1 MGPAIGQ
8 SRKRQLFHNST
19 VDTIPMS
26 IFNSYNWQCR
36 GTGKTNCDR
45 MHFVTQNEWKD
56 MILKHLQVFLSVLE
70 CSWVKNISVPFPSAW
85 SGKRKSFHFSRH
97 NFNKPSK
104 FLDLQCST
112 IVNYGV
118 RNWALVRVELECKEN
133 EKDKFVFNYRSTFG
147 EAKLAGVYNI
157 CARLV
162 FDRRQLENRKGFKL
176 LVLSLTKNFKLCV

>member
-1 MGPAIGQ
+1 MQGYPKNKLWQNAFCYPKWM
-8 SRKRQLFHNST
+8 KRYDIETF
-19 VDTIPMS
+19 
-26 IFNSYNWQCR
+26 
-36 GTGKTNCDR
+36 TG
-45 MHFVTQNEWKD
+45 
-56 MILKHLQVFLSVLE
+56 VLE

-147 EAKLAGVYNI
+147 EAKPAGVYNI

-176 LVLSLTKNFKLCV
+176 LVLSLTKNFKLCLVILITRKKIDPFK